1 MPSEFDENLPMT
13 ERIPL
18 RAEVGS
24 LAELLLPHLDSA
36 YNLAR
41 WIVRDDEDAQ
51 DVVQDAY
58 LRAFQ
63 YAGGFRGGAARAW
76 LLTIVRHSSYRW
88 LRRRANQPVAA
99 FDEEVHAS
107 VAETSNP
114 EQLLLQAADGRL
126 VEKVLSGLS
135 VRFREILVLRELED
149 LSYKEM
155 ADVLGVPIGTVM
167 STLSRARDAFRHA
180 AGALVDAPVSS
191 KSASAAD
198 TGRECAGAGSWR

>member
-191 KSASAAD
+191 ESASAAD